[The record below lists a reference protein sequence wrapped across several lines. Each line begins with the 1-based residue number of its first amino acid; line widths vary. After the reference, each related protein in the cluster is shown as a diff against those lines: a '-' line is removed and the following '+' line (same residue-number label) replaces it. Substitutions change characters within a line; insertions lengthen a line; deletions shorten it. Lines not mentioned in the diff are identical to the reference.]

1 MAKLL
6 AWLSSSF
13 TGKVDKPQNV
23 RARGCGCLQG
33 STLKKIFTVSQLRAE
48 EVDGEVWWKKGARAA
63 GMTTTLR
70 GLLSKADSRAWEQ
83 PEVLELTG
91 VVLLG
96 LIH

>member
-1 MAKLL
+1 M
-6 AWLSSSF
+6 
-13 TGKVDKPQNV
+13 
-23 RARGCGCLQG
+23 QG

-48 EVDGEVWWKKGARAA
+48 EVGGEVWWEKGARAA

-83 PEVLELTG
+83 PEVLELTC